1 MKNTILENTH
11 LYLAIIVFYI
21 ALGIVGLLFVD
32 INWLTVLGFWL
43 FFAIGNGTIGHRYFS
58 HNSFEV
64 NKTTHWL
71 LGLWVTLCAY
81 SPVHYWIVQ
90 HKHHHRHTDTPEDL
104 HAPSNGLLNAFILW
118 PLNAGRIT
126 QVFKERSSI
135 VSLARAIRDPSVVFY
150 GKWFV
155 PINAVALIVVGLI
168 DWRLIF
174 SGIGI
179 AYIIEQARLGI
190 INTVTH
196 IPGLPGNYRNHN
208 TNDLSQNNWILGFIT
223 LGFGWHNNHHKDA
236 KKLILTERWWE
247 IDIEG
252 YVGWLLSLTSKLGRK

>member
-1 MKNTILENTH
+1 MKNNILEKTY
-11 LYLAIIVFYI
+11 LYLAVIIIYI
-21 ALGIVGLLFVD
+21 ILGIIGMVFFN
-32 INWLTVLGFWL
+32 INWYAVFGFWL

-64 NKTTHWL
+64 SKTMHWI

-90 HKHHHRHTDTPEDL
+90 HKHHHRHTDTTEDL
-104 HAPSNGLLNAFILW
+104 HAPRNGLLNAFIMW
-118 PLNAGRIT
+118 PLNAKRIE
-126 QVFKERSSI
+126 QVFKERNSI
-135 VSLARAIRDPSVVFY
+135 VSLARAFRDPSVVFY
-150 GKWFV
+150 GRWFV
-155 PINAVALIVVGLI
+155 VINLLVLISIGYLDWQLLFGGVGV
-168 DWRLIF
+168 
-174 SGIGI
+174 

-196 IPGLPGNYRNHN
+196 IPGLPGNYRNHD
-208 TNDLSQNNWILGFIT
+208 TDDQSQNNWLLGLIT

-236 KKLILTERWWE
+236 KKLILTEHWWE

-252 YVGWLLSLTSKLGRK
+252 YVGWLLGLTKKFN